1 MQLLKID
8 PSKYTHNVKKLK
20 DDRTENIGS
29 VSPEKLTWQ
38 LEESDSEIAKKR
50 KGEFPSW
57 NSNKRKMDSYSHF
70 PYTESDKQKSTLD
83 SLFPNYDK
91 DLEIV
96 PISDNVM
103 GSTNKSS
110 STDFGKV
117 NATSLKRKS
126 VGKGAMSSPSK
137 VVKSSKKYKTTYT
150 ETKTKTSDDGY
161 DTGDTDDTDEIIAV
175 TKKNRKELDS
185 KKPMVQNEPK
195 LPVNALQERLVSL
208 AQTVTVPGHSSNKVA
223 RSVSE
228 HSKSSLI
235 DKDKDLKDRKMH
247 INKAN
252 SSKIEDPPLMP
263 FRGTKFLDDDDSNF
277 EKSNNFVIA
286 ANNTKSTFEAGS
298 DTDDSD
304 FESLIKKT
312 MNTRQQQTKVHSKA
326 KKTFNNLVTSQSKD
340 ESDVNSDNNLD
351 GSVDTD
357 EILSSSS
364 KSCSKSKSSKAIA
377 KSKPKFTKSLKN
389 LDEFSSGLMA
399 ANDRENSAHES
410 GDFNET
416 SNEESDFETL
426 VKRELS
432 KNEAKNRP
440 KQKNKTK
447 RKSDMVK
454 ESSDKADLTKEL
466 SDKKLSSK
474 EYKDRS
480 QAVKGSNTEKSAIN
494 SDYGNHV
501 KAGESKDSKID
512 LKIGSKLLALSKT
525 SVPEKTSEK
534 DTNDLDPDKKRQETV
549 RQRQKDYEAQKNV
562 IQKALANLVS
572 SYLFLR
578 NLLN

>member
-50 KGEFPSW
+50 KGDFPSW
-57 NSNKRKMDSYSHF
+57 RSNKRKLDSDSPFLH
-70 PYTESDKQKSTLD
+70 TDSDKQKSTLD

-96 PISDNVM
+96 PISDTVI
-103 GSTNKSS
+103 GSSKKSS
-110 STDFGKV
+110 SIDFGKV

-126 VGKGAMSSPSK
+126 VSKGAMSSPSK
-137 VVKSSKKYKTTYT
+137 VVKSSKKSKTTLP

-175 TKKNRKELDS
+175 TKKNRREWDS
-185 KKPMVQNEPK
+185 KKPVVQNEPK
-195 LPVNALQERLVSL
+195 LPVNALQERLVAL
-208 AQTVTVPGHSSNKVA
+208 AQTVSVPGHSSNNKVA
-223 RSVSE
+223 SLSKE
-228 HSKSSLI
+228 HSKSSPI
-235 DKDKDLKDRKMH
+235 DNDKELKDRKMH
-247 INKAN
+247 NSKAK

-277 EKSNNFVIA
+277 EKSNNSVIA
-286 ANNTKSTFEAGS
+286 ANNTKSTFGAGS

-312 MNTRQQQTKVHSKA
+312 MNDRA
-326 KKTFNNLVTSQSKD
+326 KKTFSNSVINQSKD
-340 ESDVNSDNNLD
+340 ESDVNSDDNSD

-357 EILSSSS
+357 DVLSSS
-364 KSCSKSKSSKAIA
+364 KFLSKSKSFKAIA
-377 KSKPKFTKSLKN
+377 SKPKFTKSSKT

-399 ANDRENSAHES
+399 ENERENSVHDS
-410 GDFNET
+410 GDLNEI
-416 SNEESDFETL
+416 SDEESDFETL
-426 VKRELS
+426 VKKELS
-432 KNEAKNRP
+432 KHEA
-440 KQKNKTK
+440 KNKTK
-447 RKSDMVK
+447 RKPGMVK
-454 ESSDKADLTKEL
+454 ESSDEADLNKEL
-466 SDKKLSSK
+466 SDKKLSPK

-480 QAVKGSNTEKSAIN
+480 QTVKGSNTEKSAMN
-494 SDYGNHV
+494 SDSGSPV
-501 KAGESKDSKID
+501 KAVESKDSNKD
-512 LKIGSKLLALSKT
+512 FKIGSKLLALSKT
-525 SVPEKTSEK
+525 SVPKKTSEK
-534 DTNDLDPDKKRQETV
+534 DTNNLDPDKKRQETV

-572 SYLFLR
+572 SYLILR
-578 NLLN
+578 KLLN